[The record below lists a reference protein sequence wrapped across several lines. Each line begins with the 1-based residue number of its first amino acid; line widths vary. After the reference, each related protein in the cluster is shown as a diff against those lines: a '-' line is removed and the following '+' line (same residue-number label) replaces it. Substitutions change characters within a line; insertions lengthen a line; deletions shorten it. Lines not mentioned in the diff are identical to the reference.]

1 MAIIEAVKLILIGL
15 GTGALGGVVGGGAD
29 ALIVPLLVGAKLSP
43 TYTHAIGTSLGTLLP
58 PIGIFAVYKYWKF
71 GAVNIWYS
79 IILAIMFTV
88 GSWLLA
94 GIALEH
100 SSAHKKIYGIFLIIL
115 GIITLIEKK

>member
-1 MAIIEAVKLILIGL
+1 MTIVECIKLLFIGL

-58 PIGIFAVYKYWKF
+58 PIGIFAVYKYWEQ

-79 IILAIMFTV
+79 LILALMFTV
-88 GSWLLA
+88 GSWFMA

-100 SSAHKKIYGIFLIIL
+100 SGGHKKIYGIFLVIL
-115 GIITLIEKK
+115 GIITLLEKK

>member
-1 MAIIEAVKLILIGL
+1 MAVIEFMKLLGIGL

-43 TYTHAIGTSLGTLLP
+43 TYTHAVGTSLGTLLP
-58 PIGIFAVYKYWKF
+58 PIGIFAVYKYWEQ
-71 GAVNIWYS
+71 GAVNVWYS

-88 GSWLLA
+88 GTSLLA

-100 SSAHKKIYGIFLIIL
+100 SDSHKKIYGIFLIIL
-115 GIITLIEKK
+115 GIVTLIEKK